1 MARKRAKRA
10 KLRGSRTCSWGRH
23 TKHRGHGSQGGT
35 GLAGGKKH
43 KKTWMVKYMPDH
55 IGKHG
60 FSSLKQR
67 GISKTDV
74 AVNVSELER
83 LAAGKKEL
91 DLTAMGIDKVLGG
104 GVIRAALTVKAE
116 YFTDSAKAKIEAA
129 HGKAV
134 SGESAA

>member
-1 MARKRAKRA
+1 
-10 KLRGSRTCSWGRH
+10 
-23 TKHRGHGSQGGT
+23 
-35 GLAGGKKH
+35 
-43 KKTWMVKYMPDH
+43 MVKYMPDH